1 MRLNVLCCILL
12 YNLDKIQL
20 FTTNE
25 FIKQN
30 KVSYD
35 FRVTDGFSFNNLAE
49 IVNSPSS
56 WISPQPFFV
65 IVAFTTKHFK
75 VTCQSIITVSCDY
88 LDIFCRWATIPLMY
102 LLMSRF
108 DDTGTAYIALSI
120 ANLFIG
126 INTTA
131 ITFFLDLP
139 VFRGYDVSVT
149 FILF

>member
-65 IVAFTTKHFK
+65 IVAFTT
-75 VTCQSIITVSCDY
+75 
-88 LDIFCRWATIPLMY
+88 
-102 LLMSRF
+102 
-108 DDTGTAYIALSI
+108 
-120 ANLFIG
+120 
-126 INTTA
+126 NT
-131 ITFFLDLP
+131 
-139 VFRGYDVSVT
+139 SK
-149 FILF
+149 